1 MSDTIFLIQRNLP
14 DDTTKKSNAVASP
27 DTVRKDL
34 HVASKDIVVKK
45 TKKGRKYYGCMG
57 NPECDFM
64 SWQKPSDKKCPKCGG
79 MMLIKGNKL
88 VCEDRECGYMENRP
102 EE

>member
-1 MSDTIFLIQRNLP
+1 
-14 DDTTKKSNAVASP
+14 
-27 DTVRKDL
+27 
-34 HVASKDIVVKK
+34 
-45 TKKGRKYYGCMG
+45 MG

-79 MMLIKGNKL
+79 MMLVKGNKL
-88 VCEDRECGYMENRP
+88 VCEDRDCGYMENRP